1 MMTEKQLIANLQKL
15 NQIKPNQDW
24 VILAKNQILGIEPVK
39 EERTMGILEILPS
52 LFKQKK
58 LAYAFATMFLVMFGV
73 FGFAQYTLPGDMLFT
88 VKKITEQSQA
98 ALVGADV
105 LKNSMDVLDK
115 RSQELVKAVKENKE
129 NNIPSAISEV
139 KQGIA
144 DATKNITDALK
155 ENPESLKELAVEV
168 RKIEDNKEQLRALG
182 IDISATE
189 NVDLYQMLDDQEIAS
204 LEASTLTEEQQTALA
219 EIKALYE
226 EGSYL
231 EAFEKI
237 LLISK

>member
-1 MMTEKQLIANLQKL
+1 MTEKQLIAKLQKL

-24 VILAKNQILGIEPVK
+24 VILAKNQILGVEPAK
-39 EERTMGILEILPS
+39 REETKGILEILPS
-52 LFKQKK
+52 LFRQRK
-58 LAYAFATMFLVMFGV
+58 LAYAFATMFLVMFGM

-129 NNIPSAISEV
+129 NNIPSAINEV

-155 ENPESLKELAVEV
+155 ENPESIKDLAIEV
-168 RKIEDNKEQLRALG
+168 RKIEENKEQLRALG

-189 NVDLYQMLDDQEIAS
+189 NVDLYQMLDEQEIAS
-204 LEASTLTEEQQTALA
+204 LEASTLSEEQQTALA

-226 EGSYL
+226 EEKYL